1 MNIHKMSLSDAPF
14 GAIARGGKTIESRL
28 YDKKRQSINL
38 GDEIIFSH
46 ADNPARQMSV
56 RVIGLLRYE
65 TFETMFSH
73 NNPNKFGGETIE
85 GLLGQV
91 EKFYSLADQRQ
102 FGVLGIEF
110 KLLN

>member
-1 MNIHKMSLSDAPF
+1 MRLSDAPF
-14 GAIARGGKTIESRL
+14 EAIIRGGKTIESRL

-38 GDEIIFSH
+38 GDEIVFSH
-46 ADNPARQMSV
+46 ADNPARQISV

-65 TFETMFSH
+65 TFEAMFSC
-73 NNPNKFGGETIE
+73 NNPEKFGGETVE

-91 EKFYSLADQRQ
+91 EKLYSRADQQQ

-110 KLLN
+110 ELLN